1 MSDFYKSSNTE
12 TNVHSPSLPDLSK
25 SSKKNSQNKIK
36 LDFDILSNIDRFK
49 FIDSSINK
57 FYSKYLQKQA
67 FIQHEQKI
75 YEILEKT
82 DEPKIFNTLRTNYL
96 KEKEDLK
103 NMGGK
108 QNNNR
113 KVTDIISFVN
123 LSNCKKKLYSI
134 YKLSADDLGFMTSFM
149 NHLGNRQKKIYKP
162 KVNKKLEALSK
173 GKLGNF
179 LKKKDKSEKN
189 NAHKKVVFND
199 INNNINNNNDNN
211 KDENDENHHK
221 TYLKILL
228 KKLSNDSI
236 KHNNKSV
243 EESKPKQNPENIN
256 NENYDDYNQADIN
269 KKFKKKNTMNLHSNN
284 MKLYRNSDMN
294 NLILTNNNSKFV
306 GDNDKKYSVNY
317 NNIFLRYKS
326 KSKNDSLTEENKEQK
341 NLETNENTINRK
353 PTSKF
358 NNILKKPD
366 KNEAI
371 TNFRDSI
378 INKVNI
384 ELKNGEN
391 NKEEIKINIE
401 DSSSNEN
408 EKRKLS
414 DSLMN
419 SKKLNNNDEKSKIL
433 KLYKTSMND
442 FLQKVKQEGNKLN
455 KTVHRLN
462 SLLYKLKN
470 ENFET
475 FQNERNKNKVLAEKN
490 SKTLY
495 TQENI
500 NNKSRKKMSKTYYPG
515 FEKSRFRIPYIN
527 KVVYGENNQ
536 YDTFEELQKDLFH
549 EVKYQMRKAE
559 IAKKRNKKKIN
570 SIVGKE
576 ILDKLIRSDSEDRMK
591 KELNQL
597 INNTGKITN
606 RKNKNN
612 SKLSSNIKSSNK
624 KNV

>member
-1 MSDFYKSSNTE
+1 MFVSFIF
-12 TNVHSPSLPDLSK
+12 
-25 SSKKNSQNKIK
+25 KI
-36 LDFDILSNIDRFK
+36 FDGLFVDPAAGA
-49 FIDSSINK
+49 SSINK

-455 KTVHRLN
+455 KTGHRLN